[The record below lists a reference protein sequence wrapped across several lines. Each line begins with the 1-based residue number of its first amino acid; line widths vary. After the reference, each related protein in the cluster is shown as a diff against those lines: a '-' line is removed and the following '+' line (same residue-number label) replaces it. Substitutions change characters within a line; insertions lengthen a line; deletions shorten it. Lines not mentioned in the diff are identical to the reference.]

1 MVYLF
6 NHEVLK
12 KDFKHDC
19 IQNRSHKMI
28 FIEIKLIIRVFYR
41 FLVKSWKKAILSSWF
56 YIIFVLFANH
66 IYKNNIFFLNGIQE
80 IKKFKL
86 YSTFVL
92 LIGNLRVFTLGL
104 YETIYLLYVQ
114 YYGIFWND
122 IFSNKLKSLTFDKL
136 TRNN

>member
-1 MVYLF
+1 MFFTSSCLLTVLSIVMVYLF

-28 FIEIKLIIRVFYR
+28 FIETKLIIRVFYR

-92 LIGNLRVFTLGL
+92 LIGNLRVLFTWNYLSIIC
-104 YETIYLLYVQ
+104 TILWDILKWH
-114 YYGIFWND
+114 IF
-122 IFSNKLKSLTFDKL
+122 
-136 TRNN
+136 